1 MLGDSDG
8 VYNTL
13 GVAISGNFEGYRAEG
28 SVVVGAVYYAPFVA
42 TPYFGLGLICVV
54 RNPKIR
60 PSTTQIRPRPK

>member
-28 SVVVGAVYYAPFVA
+28 SVVVCGRY
-42 TPYFGLGLICVV
+42 LC
-54 RNPKIR
+54 K
-60 PSTTQIRPRPK
+60 TQWVCGQEMVMERKGNWC